1 MQSTKLS
8 DGTEVFCLRSA
19 EAQVLDYHINGYL
32 HKSIKIKDGDVL
44 FDIGA
49 NIGVL
54 GVRMMQLYPNATLYA
69 FEPILPIFEV
79 LKANAQRYAPNRFK
93 VFNCGIS
100 DSNETV
106 TFSYFPN
113 SPALSTAHNEDWNH
127 DSQTLARAVEGNVN
141 HAPPQYRWAR
151 FLPRFLFALMA
162 KWMRWGEQKLPCQLQ
177 TLSTFIEQ
185 QKIEHIDLLKIDCE
199 GAELRVLQ
207 GISPQ
212 HWQLIHQIVAEVH
225 DVENRLQ
232 TFTNICKQHGFAN
245 IVVEK
250 DHLMG
255 DTPLYNV
262 FVTR

>member
-1 MQSTKLS
+1 MKTTKLA
-8 DGTEVFCLRSA
+8 DGTEIFCLRPS
-19 EAQVLDYHINGYL
+19 EAQVLDYHISGYL
-32 HKSIKIKDGDVL
+32 HNTIKIKDGDVL

-54 GVRMMQLYPNATLYA
+54 GVRLMQRYPTAKLYA
-69 FEPILPIFEV
+69 FEPIAPIFEV
-79 LKANAQRYAPNRFK
+79 LQANAKRYGFK

-100 DSNETV
+100 DNNEMV

-113 SPALSTAHNEDWNH
+113 SPALSTAHTEDWTH
-127 DSQTLARAVEGNVN
+127 DSQTLARAVEGNIN

-162 KWMRWGEQKLPCQLQ
+162 KWMQWGEKKLPCQLQ
-177 TLSTFIEQ
+177 TLSSFIEQ
-185 QKIEHIDLLKIDCE
+185 QKIEEINLLKIDCE

-207 GISPQ
+207 GILPQ
-212 HWQLIHQIVAEVH
+212 HWQLINQIVAEVH

-232 TFTNICKQHGFAN
+232 TFTKLCKQHGFAN
-245 IVVEK
+245 ITVEK

-262 FVTR
+262 FATR